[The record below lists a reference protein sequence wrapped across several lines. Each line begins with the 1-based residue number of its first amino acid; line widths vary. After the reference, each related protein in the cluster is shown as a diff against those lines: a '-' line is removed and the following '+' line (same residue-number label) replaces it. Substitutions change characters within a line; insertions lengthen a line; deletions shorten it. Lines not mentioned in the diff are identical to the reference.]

1 MALIPPAKWGFTQ
14 HHQHILES
22 KECLAG
28 LHERQACNGKIV
40 RAHIIPRSQLNQIA
54 TQGHVHAVPTRLS
67 AIMQMQHSTFET
79 MDIGVR
85 KFSVLNCF
93 CARHD
98 KALFAPLE
106 DKPLTFSP
114 EQLTLL
120 HYRAIAAEA
129 YQRRNQEESAATVCR
144 GYKSNDPR
152 RDRFFWIFQIN
163 SRAAEAAE
171 DALNQ
176 TESILETGQHQNIR
190 SLIVR
195 FNAEPILLS
204 VGAFRPR
211 YNVNGKT
218 IQDIFWDG
226 IYVASHILIADNKP
240 VLAITWLRGQKPAE
254 RFAKSFASQPKKH
267 LTTLAIQMA
276 FEHAEHTCM
285 RREWWL
291 SLGGTKRRSL
301 VKRVQNAN
309 SFSYERPSKC
319 LAFRS
324 AIDDWGFNELELGR

>member
-1 MALIPPAKWGFTQ
+1 MGLTQ
-14 HHQHILES
+14 HHQRILES

-28 LHERQACNGKIV
+28 LHERYACNGKIV
-40 RAHIIPRSQLNQIA
+40 HAHIIPRSQLDQIA

-67 AIMQMQHSTFET
+67 AIMQMQRSTFET
-79 MDIGVR
+79 TDIGVR

-106 DKPLTFSP
+106 DKPIIFSP

-120 HYRAIAAEA
+120 HYRAMAAGGISAAESS
-129 YQRRNQEESAATVCR
+129 ESAATICR

-152 RDRFFWIFQIN
+152 RDRFFWIFQSN

-195 FNAEPILLS
+195 FNAEPLLLS

-211 YNVNGKT
+211 YDVNGKT

-226 IYVASHILIADNKP
+226 VYVAAHILIADNKP

-254 RFAKSFASQPKKH
+254 RFAKSFAAQPKK
-267 LTTLAIQMA
+267 
-276 FEHAEHTCM
+276 
-285 RREWWL
+285 
-291 SLGGTKRRSL
+291 
-301 VKRVQNAN
+301 
-309 SFSYERPSKC
+309 RPHH
-319 LAFRS
+319 F
-324 AIDDWGFNELELGR
+324 GH